1 MMLSAEKSVGSF
13 FTMATS
19 QSTDLPET
27 LTTAY
32 NPGMRLLELPASC
45 LWGGKTLFCK
55 MKSGQIVAGDRK

>member
-19 QSTDLPET
+19 QSSDLPET
-27 LTTAY
+27 LTMAY

-45 LWGGKTLFCK
+45 LWGGERCFVK
-55 MKSGQIVAGDRK
+55 

>member
-1 MMLSAEKSVGSF
+1 MLSAEKSVGSF

-32 NPGMRLLELPASC
+32 NPGMRLLKLPASC
-45 LWGGKTLFCK
+45 LWGTLFCK

>member
-19 QSTDLPET
+19 QSPDLPET

-32 NPGMRLLELPASC
+32 NPGMRLLKLPASC
-45 LWGGKTLFCK
+45 YMGTLFCK